1 MNLWITDDASM
12 DSTAAAAGSGGL
24 RVYHTAATSAMSFRD
39 FNSNTAKVMQFL
51 RDAGSEDTVVP
62 YAANR
67 VVIFQSDLFHATDGT
82 PFRADRYTD
91 HRINLTY
98 LFGKRVR
105 NAGGGQGGDD
115 ACGKRTGTRGHWKET
130 DTDR

>member
-1 MNLWITDDASM
+1 MNLWITDNASM
-12 DSTAAAAGSGGL
+12 DDTAAAAGSGGL
-24 RVYHTAATSAMSFRD
+24 RVYHATAPATMPSHD
-39 FNSNTAKVMQFL
+39 YNGNVAKVMQFL

-105 NAGGGQGGDD
+105 GAGGSD
-115 ACGKRTGTRGHWKET
+115 AAHPPSRT
-130 DTDR
+130 

>member
-12 DSTAAAAGSGGL
+12 DGTAAAAGSGGL
-24 RVYHTAATSAMSFRD
+24 RVYHAAAPPTMSFQEYNGEPD
-39 FNSNTAKVMQFL
+39 KAMQFL

-105 NAGGGQGGDD
+105 GAGGSD
-115 ACGKRTGTRGHWKET
+115 AAHPPSRT
-130 DTDR
+130 